1 MSIAKKISSLVLTAL
16 IGILILSTIAELQI
30 NRVYDSANF
39 ANTNSVPSIL
49 FLSDTMEEFSRLRV
63 RAYRHV
69 LNNDAEKQIEIES
82 KITQAKVGVE
92 NAFREYERLLYSEQ
106 DKKMLN
112 ANRTAYLEYLN
123 ELEPVL
129 ALSRAKK
136 EDQAR
141 DLLSKMAPTAE
152 KLNSLLVDHMK
163 YNEDLAKQK
172 AEEAISAKHE
182 AFVLSIVI
190 SLFAIFLI
198 GGLGWF
204 IIRGITQ
211 SIQQA
216 MHAADGLAVGNLNVK
231 LDSDA
236 KDETGQMLGAMRRM
250 VATLSQLIEEMS
262 RMATGHERGEIDLR
276 VDSHKFHGAYQSLAE
291 GLNNMVMGHI
301 TISKKTMICAQ
312 AFGEG
317 NLGEPLETFP
327 GKQRFINETMEKIRS
342 NIRMLIADTQLLA
355 QSAVEGKLDV
365 RADATRHQG
374 DFRKIVGG
382 LNAVMEAVVGPVNE
396 ITRAM
401 VAVEN
406 GNLTKT
412 ISAEYKGQLQELC
425 STVNST
431 ILKLAGTITEVN
443 NTAIELVN
451 AANQVSSTAQALS
464 QTSAEQAASVEE
476 ISSSIEQMNASI
488 KQNTENSK
496 VADGISAEGNKKAAE
511 GGKAVTETVAA
522 MKQIAKRIGIIDDIA
537 YQTNL
542 LALNAAIEAARAG
555 EHGKGFSVVAAEVR
569 KLAERS
575 QVASR
580 EIGELAANS
589 VGLAERAGK
598 LLDEIVPATR
608 QTADLVQEITAAS
621 GEQNSGVN
629 QINSAMLQ
637 VSQIT
642 QQNASSSE
650 ELAATAEEMSS
661 QAANLQQTMSF
672 FVVADQERRSTKVRA
687 DSKKVKNLATP
698 QRSIPQKTVLTA
710 NEHPD
715 FVHF

>member
-1 MSIAKKISSLVLTAL
+1 MSIAKKISSLVLLAL
-16 IGILILSTIAELQI
+16 IGIFTLSMLAQSQI

-49 FLSDTMEEFSRLRV
+49 FLNNTMEEFSRLRI
-63 RAYRHV
+63 RAYRHL

-141 DLLSKMAPTAE
+141 DSLNKMAPTAE
-152 KLNSLLVDHMK
+152 KLNGLLVDHMK
-163 YNEDLAKQK
+163 YNEDLAKK
-172 AEEAISAKHE
+172 KSDEAISAKHD
-182 AFVLSIVI
+182 AFILSIII
-190 SLFAIFLI
+190 SFFIVFLI
-198 GGLGWF
+198 GSLGWF
-204 IIRGITQ
+204 IIRSITQ
-211 SIQQA
+211 SVQQA
-216 MHAADGLAVGNLNVK
+216 MRAADGLAVGNLNVK

-236 KDETGQMLGAMRRM
+236 KDETGQMLEAMRRM
-250 VATLSQLIEEMS
+250 VATLSQLIEEMN
-262 RMATGHERGEIDLR
+262 RMASGHERGEIDLR
-276 VDSHKFHGAYQSLAE
+276 VDSHKFQGAYQSLAE
-291 GLNNMVMGHI
+291 GLNNMVTGHI
-301 TISKKTMICAQ
+301 TISKKTMACAQ

-317 NLGEPLETFP
+317 NVDEPLEIFS

-342 NIRMLIADTQLLA
+342 NIRMLIVDTQLLA

-382 LNAVMEAVVGPVNE
+382 LNSVMEAVVRPVNE
-396 ITRAM
+396 ITRVM

-406 GNLTKT
+406 GDLTKT
-412 ISAEYKGQLQELC
+412 ISGEYKGQLQTLC

-431 ILKLAGTITEVN
+431 ILKLGGTITEVN
-443 NTAIELVN
+443 NTAVELVN

-496 VADGISAEGNKKAAE
+496 VADGISADGNRKAAE
-511 GGKAVTETVAA
+511 GGKAVTETVLA

-575 QVASR
+575 QVASQ

-608 QTADLVQEITAAS
+608 RTADLVQEITAAS

-672 FVVADQERRSTKVRA
+672 FVVTDQERQPTKRA
-687 DSKKVKNLATP
+687 DSKRARNLAMP
-698 QRSIPQKTVLTA
+698 QRSNLQKTALTA